1 MLDQPRRR
9 RQGVELET
17 NTAPDQLNDDLHRRT
32 EQQTSSDST
41 PAGKKGDTEDEPA
54 SGGSTSNGRA
64 TSDDYQREIDRLDE
78 SVRAR
83 SR

>member
-9 RQGVELET
+9 RQGVDPET
-17 NTAPDQLNDDLHRRT
+17 NTAPDQLTDDLHRRA

-41 PAGKKGDTEDEPA
+41 PAGKKEATEDNPA
-54 SGGSTSNGRA
+54 SGGSTSNAGA
-64 TSDDYQREIDRLDE
+64 TSDDYEREIDRLDE
-78 SVRAR
+78 AVRAR